1 MATHD
6 YVIDNQSASAF
17 RSDLNNALQ
26 AIVTQNSSATA
37 PTTTYANMIWY
48 DTAANQL
55 KKRNEANSAWIVLG
69 TIDEALSTF
78 TPSGERA
85 LASQAQAEAGTD
97 NTTVMTPLRTAQ
109 AIAALASSG
118 YTTAQVFDS
127 SGTFVTPAGIT
138 EAFVIVV
145 GGGGGGGGTS
155 TTADGGSG
163 GFGGLAVGTIA
174 VSGSITVTV
183 GAGGAGTNSAATGGS
198 GGTSS
203 FSTLSATGGAGG
215 ASGNSG
221 GASGANGVGT
231 GGIALN
237 SNADSGAFAASFPGA
252 EDALKAFLKPSF
264 RSSAVS
270 STAALAFSLG
280 GNFRP
285 GAAGDGE
292 TDSAAN
298 DATGGVGGAVIV
310 CY

>member
-1 MATHD
+1 MAQHD
-6 YVIDNQSASAF
+6 YVIDNQGSAAA
-17 RSDLNNALQ
+17 RADLNNLFL
-26 AIVTQNSSATA
+26 AIASQNSGATA
-37 PTTTYANMIWY
+37 PATTYANMFWY
-48 DTAANQL
+48 ETDTNIL
-55 KKRNEANSAWIVLG
+55 WKRNEANSAWISLG
-69 TIDEALSTF
+69 TVDETNSKFEPNQTF
-78 TPSGERA
+78 AT
-85 LASQAQAEAGTD
+85 QAEAEAGTN
-97 NTTVMTPLRTAQ
+97 NTKATTPLRVAQ

-118 YTTAQVFDS
+118 YTTAQVFAS

-163 GFGGLAVGTIA
+163 GLGGLAVGTLA

-231 GGIALN
+231 GGIAIN